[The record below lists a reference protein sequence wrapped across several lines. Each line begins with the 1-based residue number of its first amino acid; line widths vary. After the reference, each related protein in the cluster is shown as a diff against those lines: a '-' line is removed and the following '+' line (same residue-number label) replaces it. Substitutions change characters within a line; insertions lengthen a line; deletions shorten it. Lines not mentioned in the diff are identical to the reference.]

1 MRMRYGQFRCVD
13 VEIIVEEDV
22 NVDDAIVV
30 LTIHRLLGATHI
42 ALNLLGGTQQDV
54 GGQLRLHT
62 HCCIEEGVLTLEPPW
77 FSGKKSGLCPNR
89 TNPPL
94 YLFDGGQEVLLF
106 VAKVGS
112 K

>member
-1 MRMRYGQFRCVD
+1 MRYGQFLGVD
-13 VEIIVEEDV
+13 VEVIIEEDV

-62 HCCIEEGVLTLEPPW
+62 HCCIEEGVLTLESPR
-77 FSGKKSGLCPNR
+77 FGGKKSGLCPDWA
-89 TNPPL
+89 NPSL
-94 YLFDGGQEVLLF
+94 YFSDGGQEVLLF